1 MHVIKVATGQ
11 LAHPKVLT
19 AADTSGI
26 QSGTASEAAGAGGDL
41 QLPSKLHLH
50 LCAKRD
56 SERHSLH
63 VWARN
68 CDQYWSRYRITTY
81 CTKKLGYG
89 CRRCSS
95 NAQIPTKKHTKSKAC
110 IWATHTW
117 ARGNTFAWPFSRFG
131 WFTNQAFT
139 AFLAGLAGLTCTTFL
154 ALALTCRGG
163 MTIAAMEYVI
173 RSTFGHSRCNHN
185 SSNTYT
191 CTNANC
197 GCTITVRA
205 KAQVC
210 VDKQGRTTQ
219 TRYRAH
225 ARYCVFPAIAV

>member
-1 MHVIKVATGQ
+1 
-11 LAHPKVLT
+11 
-19 AADTSGI
+19 
-26 QSGTASEAAGAGGDL
+26 
-41 QLPSKLHLH
+41 
-50 LCAKRD
+50 
-56 SERHSLH
+56 
-63 VWARN
+63 
-68 CDQYWSRYRITTY
+68 
-81 CTKKLGYG
+81 
-89 CRRCSS
+89 
-95 NAQIPTKKHTKSKAC
+95 
-110 IWATHTW
+110 
-117 ARGNTFAWPFSRFG
+117 
-131 WFTNQAFT
+131 
-139 AFLAGLAGLTCTTFL
+139 
-154 ALALTCRGG
+154 

-225 ARYCVFPAIAV
+225 IVFFQPLLCDIVQTCGRTR